1 MSGETVAVSMSK
13 IPIMFFRRRFLL
25 LPACKNILRRP
36 PFFPHFFSH
45 EKKRSQRNVP
55 RGKPFEF
62 CLCKIRHT
70 FSPLDSPFGLLKSLK
85 ISGKTDER
93 TRGVK
98 FLLKI
103 PEETLLCAQR
113 KVSLAPFFGHL
124 SWVSKKGEKEF

>member
-1 MSGETVAVSMSK
+1 V
-13 IPIMFFRRRFLL
+13 
-25 LPACKNILRRP
+25 
-36 PFFPHFFSH
+36 
-45 EKKRSQRNVP
+45 QRNA
-55 RGKPFEF
+55 RKETRQGANRFEF
-62 CLCKIRHT
+62 CLRKIPHT
-70 FSPLDSPFGLLKSLK
+70 FSPLDSPFGLRESLK

-124 SWVSKKGEKEF
+124 SWVSKKGEIKNNEVTNVFTCR